1 MISQGASKK
10 GKYRDEQ
17 RSIRWRLIVLVL
29 MLATGLAACDSL
41 DRLLEVE
48 QSAELPADRVEQPE
62 SITSLMA
69 GVTGAFE
76 CAYARFVG
84 ASAVAGTELKSVSY
98 AFLTLQPI
106 DRRALTKEVTG
117 YQTGTCNSGN
127 FSATYTPISEARW
140 LGDHVGELL
149 EGWTD
154 EQVPNR
160 QAHLATAAA
169 YSAYAHLLLGELFC
183 SAALDGGPELTSDQI
198 LELAEGKFGVA
209 MTRAE
214 AVGDDRLLDL
224 SRVGR
229 ARVRLNLGK
238 TADALQDAELVPE
251 GFRFDAVY
259 SAESTRTENLFHDT
273 NFDGSSISIGEPF
286 RGLQWQGVI
295 DPRTLVEPTDV
306 TRADNLGVGA
316 DATVWRQLKY
326 TSLSSPIPH
335 GPPVEVRGQREVR
348 VASQADPLGVRVH
361 VVHGSIDPLSRIR
374 VARYV
379 ARAVN
384 HVEHFLG
391 VGQRH
396 DQRGVSPNPLVGD
409 VHALFPFGVR
419 RRQGAID
426 IDVRDRA
433 TPAPG
438 PATKVPAPR

>member
-286 RGLQWQGVI
+286 RGLEWQGVI

-326 TSLSSPIPH
+326 TSLSSPIPIARWAEAQLIIAEIEGGNRAVDIINVMH
-335 GPPVEVRGQREVR
+335 DRAGLPPFQSSDPAEIQAHVIQERERELFLEGQHIYTLIRLQSPFDPPVGTQYH
-348 VASQADPLGVRVH
+348 QAAFYG
-361 VVHGSIDPLSRIR
+361 
-374 VARYV
+374 
-379 ARAVN
+379 
-384 HVEHFLG
+384 
-391 VGQRH
+391 
-396 DQRGVSPNPLVGD
+396 DQRCFPLPQVEIDNNPNI
-409 VHALFPFGVR
+409 
-419 RRQGAID
+419 Q
-426 IDVRDRA
+426 
-433 TPAPG
+433 
-438 PATKVPAPR
+438 

>member
-1 MISQGASKK
+1 MKMISQGASKK

-48 QSAELPADRVEQPE
+48 QSAELPQTEWNSRRASPP
-62 SITSLMA
+62 SWPASPA
-69 GVTGAFE
+69 PSSA
-76 CAYARFVG
+76 AYARFVG

-286 RGLQWQGVI
+286 RGLEWQGVI

-335 GPPVEVRGQREVR
+335 RQVGGSATDHRG
-348 VASQADPLGVRVH
+348 D
-361 VVHGSIDPLSRIR
+361 
-374 VARYV
+374 
-379 ARAVN
+379 
-384 HVEHFLG
+384 
-391 VGQRH
+391 
-396 DQRGVSPNPLVGD
+396 
-409 VHALFPFGVR
+409 
-419 RRQGAID
+419 
-426 IDVRDRA
+426 
-433 TPAPG
+433 
-438 PATKVPAPR
+438 